1 MHWRRRAWFDACGNH
16 NALYHLQK
24 LTSAGQ
30 DARFIL
36 DTCPNKHHLLKM
48 PEVPE
53 VSEVCILAGA
63 DKLGLMG
70 KVLLENY

>member
-1 MHWRRRAWFDACGNH
+1 MCFKYLSLCVSQESHEH
-16 NALYHLQK
+16 Y
-24 LTSAGQ
+24 
-30 DARFIL
+30 
-36 DTCPNKHHLLKM
+36 LLKM
-48 PEVPE
+48 PEVSE

>member
-1 MHWRRRAWFDACGNH
+1 MDSP
-16 NALYHLQK
+16 LQK

-30 DARFIL
+30 EARFIL
-36 DTCPNKHHLLKM
+36 DMCFKYLSLCVSQESHEHHLLKM
-48 PEVPE
+48 PQVPE